1 MHALQKV
8 ALPSAA
14 LPAKYAKQSTAN
26 TYEGV
31 GTNITQPHL
40 EINAQYRSYRISSQ
54 CSKPVT
60 QMPWQTGLTKPA

>member
-40 EINAQYRSYRISSQ
+40 EINAQYRSYRISS
-54 CSKPVT
+54 
-60 QMPWQTGLTKPA
+60 